1 MEDLRWPH
9 FSFHALEMLMELG
22 LWEGLRGPRAEHLLC
37 LVSWDRGSQ
46 ALPRLPVAP
55 CDLCAVRLQ
64 NGQCAYWLEHR
75 L

>member
-1 MEDLRWPH
+1 MAPLQLPRPGN
-9 FSFHALEMLMELG
+9 AYGAGPLG
-22 LWEGLRGPRAEHLLC
+22 GAEGAEAEHLLC

-46 ALPRLPVAP
+46 ALPRLSVAP
-55 CDLCAVRLQ
+55 CDLCVVRLQ